1 MVKISKIW
9 SIYFKICE
17 NFTLSLHFYTAS
29 TCICSHRSWRAS
41 VLIGAG
47 FVLFISTVTDG
58 SIAVAG
64 FPDLQIDVTDLV
76 FPPEVISTDPHILWS
91 HMTTALITESV
102 TPVAAEFYLLTGTLL
117 QRSDDFL
124 QGLDVKMD
132 ML

>member
-1 MVKISKIW
+1 M
-9 SIYFKICE
+9 
-17 NFTLSLHFYTAS
+17 
-29 TCICSHRSWRAS
+29 
-41 VLIGAG
+41 
-47 FVLFISTVTDG
+47 FIPAETDG

-64 FPDLQIDVTDLV
+64 FPDLQTDVTDLV
-76 FPPEVISTDPHILWS
+76 FPPEVISTDPHTLGR

-102 TPVAAEFYLLTGTLL
+102 APVAAEFYLLTGTLL